1 MGPTHTEGGN
11 LQCPGQDRGTCTNI
25 RATGWLLV
33 LYALLIQRNPHTQ
46 WQQFITAFYSCM
58 KWEDYHSC
66 SLFRAGVGAVIFITH
81 YHHQYWAGVVLSF
94 SLPHY
99 HHQYW
104 AGVVLSFSL
113 PHYHHQYWA
122 GVGAVIFIT
131 TLSSSILGW
140 GGAVIFITQYHH
152 QYWAEVGAVIC
163 MIIII
168 IIDNT
173 IIITQTG

>member
-104 AGVVLSFSL
+104 AGV
-113 PHYHHQYWA
+113 
-122 GVGAVIFIT
+122 GAVIFIT

-140 GGAVIFITQYHH
+140 GGCCHFHYH
-152 QYWAEVGAVIC
+152 
-163 MIIII
+163 IIII
-168 IIDNT
+168 NIGLGWCCHFHYT
-173 IIITQTG
+173 ISSSILG